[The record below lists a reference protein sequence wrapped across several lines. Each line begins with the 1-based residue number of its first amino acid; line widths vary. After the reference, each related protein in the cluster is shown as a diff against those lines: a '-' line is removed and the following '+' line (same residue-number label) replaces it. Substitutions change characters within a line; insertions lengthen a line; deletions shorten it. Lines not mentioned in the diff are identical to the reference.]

1 MNLPKEKKQA
11 RFMMHVSLIIGALC
25 IILFVMSI
33 AMKMWLLAIGMALCG
48 VAQYFS
54 YKGWQKKA

>member
-1 MNLPKEKKQA
+1 MSLPKEKKQA
-11 RFMMHVSLIIGALC
+11 RFMMHVSLIIAALC

>member
-1 MNLPKEKKQA
+1 MSLPKEKKQA

-33 AMKMWLLAIGMALCG
+33 AMKMWIMAIGMALCG

>member
-1 MNLPKEKKQA
+1 MTLPKEKKQA
-11 RFMMHVSLIIGALC
+11 RFMMHVNVIIGALC
-25 IILFVMSI
+25 IIFFVMSI
-33 AMKMWLLAIGMALCG
+33 AMKLWLMAVCG

>member
-1 MNLPKEKKQA
+1 MSLSKEKKQA

-25 IILFVMSI
+25 IIVFVMSI
-33 AMKMWLLAIGMALCG
+33 AMKIWLSAIAMAMCG

-54 YKGWQKKA
+54 YKSWQKKA

>member
-1 MNLPKEKKQA
+1 MSLPKEKKQA
-11 RFMMHVSLIIGALC
+11 RFMMHVSLIIAALC

-33 AMKMWLLAIGMALCG
+33 AMKMWLMAIGMALCG

-54 YKGWQKKA
+54 YKSWQKKA

>member
-1 MNLPKEKKQA
+1 MSLPKEKKQA

-33 AMKMWLLAIGMALCG
+33 AMKMWLLAMGMALCG

>member
-1 MNLPKEKKQA
+1 MSLPKEKKQA
-11 RFMMHVSLIIGALC
+11 RFMMHVCLVIGAFC

-54 YKGWQKKA
+54 YKSWQKKA

>member
-1 MNLPKEKKQA
+1 MTLPKEKKQA
-11 RFMMHVSLIIGALC
+11 RFMMHVCLVIGAFC

>member
-1 MNLPKEKKQA
+1 MSLPKEKKQA

-25 IILFVMSI
+25 IILFVISI
-33 AMKMWLLAIGMALCG
+33 AMKMGLMAIGMALCG

>member
-1 MNLPKEKKQA
+1 MSLPKEKKQA

-25 IILFVMSI
+25 IIVFVMSI
-33 AMKMWLLAIGMALCG
+33 AMKIWLSAIAMAMCG

-54 YKGWQKKA
+54 YKSWQKRA

>member
-1 MNLPKEKKQA
+1 MSLPKEKKRA
-11 RFMMHVSLIIGALC
+11 RFMMHVNLIIGALC
-25 IILFVMSI
+25 IILCVMSI